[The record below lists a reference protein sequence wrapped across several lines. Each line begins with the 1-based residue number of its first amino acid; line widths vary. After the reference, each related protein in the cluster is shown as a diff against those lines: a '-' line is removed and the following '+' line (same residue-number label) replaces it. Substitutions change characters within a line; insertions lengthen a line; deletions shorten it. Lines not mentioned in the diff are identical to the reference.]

1 MRRTS
6 NALALVSLLSLAP
19 TLSLGCGAGAPPATD
34 RTGPS
39 ASVAPA
45 DASAAAPTAQ
55 ASALATA
62 GPAAAPP
69 SPFVVVGPLPPR
81 MNLHALE
88 GALLAISS
96 DLLDQSYP
104 AGVIDKDRFVAKPE
118 LSFGGVFHYV
128 NAVRGN
134 YPEGVD
140 MIATG
145 STGRTSIAERW
156 ALGPSGWAARGTVDS
171 AYYAGLFTLEGST
184 LAARVPAMNF
194 SSTKPEL
201 VAVRGP
207 KVTRTFTPANP
218 SCVKQLRD
226 SGAPPSW
233 IPQAEV
239 NVVVMGATRAGT
251 LLAAG
256 EAVCEAGP
264 KLEVWGPGQA
274 TSRLLDIERRSR
286 FMSGPFDAVVAGAKD
301 DEAWLSLSGQLLH
314 FDAGELA
321 SLPELPDNC
330 VVADFAVDRAGKLF
344 LVTVEETN
352 YDNVQKAVVVTK
364 PARLYA
370 WTGARWEEQKL
381 PAAPTSVETDEHG
394 VLWVAAD
401 GALLRERTSASE
413 ASVAVDVAAS
423 PLRPGARGKKAP
435 RPAGPLCPQNLV
447 VLYGFT
453 KVTPVD
459 YDFPATRKAVK
470 GHTELS
476 KVRFVVAKDG
486 GERFFSGI
494 VPDVATGKK
503 LVALIEREV
512 KGSKPQLVCAEPEIE
527 RELAIDLKT
536 GEIVPR

>member
-1 MRRTS
+1 MRRTPT
-6 NALALVSLLSLAP
+6 ALTLVSLLAFAP
-19 TLSLGCGAGAPPATD
+19 PLSLGCGAGAAPLSDRPGPA
-34 RTGPS
+34 PS
-39 ASVAPA
+39 VTLATSSPA
-45 DASAAAPTAQ
+45 GLHASAV
-55 ASALATA
+55 ATA
-62 GPAAAPP
+62 GPDAAPP
-69 SPFVVVGPLPPR
+69 SPFVVVGPLPRR
-81 MNLHALE
+81 MNLHALK

-96 DLLDQSYP
+96 DLSDESNP
-104 AGVIDKDRFVAKPE
+104 AGLIDRDRYVAKPE
-118 LSFGGVFHYV
+118 LSFGGFFHYV
-128 NAVRGN
+128 NAVHGS

-156 ALGPSGWAARGTVDS
+156 VLGPNGWAARGTVDS
-171 AYYAGLFTLEGST
+171 AYYAGLFTLEGTT
-184 LAARVPAMNF
+184 LAARVPAMNL

-207 KVTRTFTPANP
+207 KVTRMFTPANP
-218 SCVKQLRD
+218 SCIRELQK

-233 IPQAEV
+233 LPQAEV

-256 EAVCEAGP
+256 EAVCEAGT
-264 KLEVWGPGQA
+264 KLEVWAPGQT
-274 TSRLLDIERRSR
+274 TSRLLDVERRSR
-286 FMSGPFDAVVAGAKD
+286 SMSGPFDAVVQGVKD
-301 DEAWLSLSGQLLH
+301 DEAWLSLSGQILH
-314 FDAGELA
+314 FDAGEL
-321 SLPELPDNC
+321 SGLPELPDNC
-330 VVADFAVDRAGKLF
+330 SLSDFAVDRAGKLYA
-344 LVTVEETN
+344 VTVEETS
-352 YDNVQKAVVVTK
+352 YDVKQKAHLVTK
-364 PARLYA
+364 PSRLYA
-370 WTGARWEEQKL
+370 WSGARWEEPKL

-394 VLWVAAD
+394 VLWIATD
-401 GALLRERTSASE
+401 GALLRERASAGE
-413 ASVAVDVAAS
+413 ASVAVDVATS
-423 PLRPGARGKKAP
+423 LLRPGGRGKKAP

-453 KVTPVD
+453 KVTPID

-527 RELAIDLKT
+527 RELAINLQT